1 MGAHDAQGCDVEHGL
16 VKIDGH
22 NCSYVQHDAETLAA
36 VDDANVEC
44 GTAMAM
50 ACHNH
55 PSRRP
60 HMVGAE
66 TSRTGG
72 VGLKGETYLHSE
84 LGQNSQS
91 GTGQE
96 SVLNWDI
103 RHCSQDCALN
113 GNKTPLFAYHSDKEA
128 KYSQ

>member
-1 MGAHDAQGCDVEHGL
+1 MERGL
-16 VKIDGH
+16 VKIVAR
-22 NCSYVQHDAETLAA
+22 NRSYVRRDAEMLAA

-50 ACHNH
+50 ACHRH

-60 HMVGAE
+60 PVVGAE
-66 TSRTGG
+66 TSGTGSM
-72 VGLKGETYLHSE
+72 GLKGETYPHPE

-96 SVLNWDI
+96 SVPNWE
-103 RHCSQDCALN
+103 RW
-113 GNKTPLFAYHSDKEA
+113 
-128 KYSQ
+128 